1 MAHFFVVAF
10 GIFVASIKA
19 QGEIMKVLKKVAL
32 TTTCLSVLA
41 SMFAGGYNSLVMSND
56 AFMEID
62 SGIKFVKRLDEVNGQ
77 VTIGRMA
84 ASAPARKI
92 KIEAP
97 VQKQVTKSIKKV
109 VAKKVATKQE
119 AVSQEV
125 IVEPAI
131 RGDLDLSLAS
141 VFHKK
146 PLEKG
151 SFSGSAKTVDG
162 VIEEIY
168 VNLPG
173 GEQIEINTRERMAG
187 NVFQY
192 EDSVTREMKSGMLY
206 EVKKGTYMVT
216 LTNDSKFAGTRLE
229 FSSNNAEVAYGND
242 YYDNTQSWETDNQ
255 NYDNQLANEAVSN
268 NPNVGTQ
275 DEYTNENTDTDYGF
289 NFQS

>member
-1 MAHFFVVAF
+1 MLGICVAT
-10 GIFVASIKA
+10 IKA
-19 QGEIMKVLKKVAL
+19 QERYMKALKKLAL
-32 TTTCLSVLA
+32 TTTCLSVLGV
-41 SMFAGGYNSLVMSND
+41 MFSGGYNSLVMSND

-62 SGIKFVKRLDEVNGQ
+62 SGVKFVKRLDEVNGE

-84 ASAPARKI
+84 ASAPVKSFAFETPVK
-92 KIEAP
+92 KIE
-97 VQKQVTKSIKKV
+97 VKKE
-109 VAKKVATKQE
+109 VA
-119 AVSQEV
+119 QEV
-125 IVEPAI
+125 IKKAAPRVAQVQKEVVVEPAI
-131 RGDLDLSLAS
+131 RGDLDLSLSS

-146 PLEKG
+146 PLDKG
-151 SFSGSAKTVDG
+151 TFSGSAKTVDG

-173 GEQIEINTRERMAG
+173 GDQIEINTRERMAG

-229 FSSNNAEVAYGND
+229 FSSNNAQVAYSD
-242 YYDNTQSWETDNQ
+242 SYYQNNQNWGADEQ
-255 NYDNQLANEAVSN
+255 NYDSQIANEAVSN

-275 DEYTNENTDTDYGF
+275 DEYANEKTETNYGF
-289 NFQS
+289 NFKS